1 MADFIPQPEGKLI
14 LWLTNFDTKID
25 GVAVELNIDPAMLAE
40 IHATIKALIKAIN
53 DAIAAKQTWK
63 NLEAVKRAEKTNVLG
78 YMRTKIARMKTE
90 SGYTEAIGKDLG
102 IIGTSDA
109 FDVSNYKPTLK
120 ASVFPKYINLDFV
133 KKGIDAVNIYV
144 RLKGETEWRFL
155 ARDTKSPYHDSENL
169 KTAGVPEVREY
180 MCIGVIADE
189 EIGQE
194 SDVVSV
200 VFDGLK

>member
-1 MADFIPQPEGKLI
+1 MADFIPQPEGKLV
-14 LWLTNFDTKID
+14 LMLTNLDSKID
-25 GVAVELNIDPAMLAE
+25 GYAIALGIDPVLLAE
-40 IHATIKALIKAIN
+40 IHVKIKAIIKAIN
-53 DAIAAKQTWK
+53 DAIAGKQTWK
-63 NLEAVKRAEKTNVLG
+63 NLEAAKRGTKTEILG
-78 YMRTKIARMKTE
+78 FLRTNIARFKTE

-102 IIGTSDA
+102 IIGTTDT
-109 FDVSNYKPTLK
+109 FDHNAYKPTLK
-120 ASVFPKYINLDFV
+120 ATVFPKYINLEFI

-144 RLKGETEWRFL
+144 RIKGGTEWTFL
-155 ARDTKSPYHDSENL
+155 ARDTRSPYHDSENL

-194 SDVVSV
+194 SDVVTV